1 MRKGKAPVPGRVAA
15 TGRDDWE
22 HEGNA
27 LMRGIFGAFLIGIPL
42 IYTMETWQIGRTISM
57 PHALVFLA
65 VSYAINLAFVVYAGF
80 RADEEDAPTRRPYG
94 DALETTA
101 IAAVAA
107 TLTLATLAQLGSGL
121 SAHLLV
127 GKVAVLCLPLGI
139 GASIANQLLHS
150 GARPTGGDS
159 GPEGP
164 DPGIEA
170 RVPSAG
176 RALAG
181 DAGAAFAG
189 ALFLS
194 LNIAPTEEVE
204 LLATELPT
212 LMLPVVLIASL
223 ALTYGIVFTAEFPG
237 QDARLRASGPLQRPL
252 TETVIAY
259 LIALLTGAGLLWL
272 FGRITPDTPW
282 HVTYSQVI
290 VLGLPAS
297 IGAAAGR
304 LAL

>member
-1 MRKGKAPVPGRVAA
+1 MVA
-15 TGRDDWE
+15 TTRREDWA
-22 HEGNA
+22 HEANA
-27 LMRGIFGAFLIGIPL
+27 LMRGLFGAYLLGIPL
-42 IYTMETWQIGRTISM
+42 VYTMESWQIGHTISM
-57 PHALVFLA
+57 PHALLFLA
-65 VSYAINLAFVVYAGF
+65 VGYTINLAFVVYAGF
-80 RADEEDAPTRRPYG
+80 RSDEEDAPTRRPYG

-107 TLTLATLAQLGSGL
+107 TLTLVVLSQAGTGL
-121 SAHLLV
+121 SPQLFV

-139 GASIANQLLHS
+139 GASIANQILRRDTAQHD
-150 GARPTGGDS
+150 GD
-159 GPEGP
+159 GE
-164 DPGIEA
+164 PGNGIPA
-170 RVPSAG
+170 DLPSAG
-176 RALAG
+176 RELAG

-223 ALTYGIVFTAEFPG
+223 LLTYGIVFTAEFPG
-237 QDARLRASGPLQRPL
+237 QTARLRAVGPLQRPL
-252 TETVIAY
+252 TETVVAY
-259 LIALLTGAGLLWL
+259 VIALLTGAGLLWL
-272 FGRITPDTPW
+272 FGRISLDTPW
-282 HVTYSQVI
+282 HVAYSQVI
-290 VLGLPAS
+290 ILGLPAS